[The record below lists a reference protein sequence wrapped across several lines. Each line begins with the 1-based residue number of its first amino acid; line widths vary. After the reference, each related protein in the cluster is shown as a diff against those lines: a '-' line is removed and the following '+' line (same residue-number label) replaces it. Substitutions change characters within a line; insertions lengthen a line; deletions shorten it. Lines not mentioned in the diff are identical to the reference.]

1 LELAMRVVIVGATGN
16 AGTSLIDLLRKEPG
30 VNSLVGVAR
39 RLPSTE
45 LDKVHWQRADIAT
58 DELDPVFEGADR
70 IVHLAWAIQPSRN
83 LEETE
88 RINVEGS
95 RRVFDAAARAGID
108 KIVYASSVGAY
119 SSSDKDHRRDESWP
133 TGGIRSSFYS
143 RQKAA
148 VEDILDDFERR
159 HPQIAVVRI
168 RPALMFK
175 RQAASEIRRLFF
187 GPFVPS
193 WFFNRHLLPLIPFH
207 PDLTTQVVHSGDV
220 AEAYRLSVMGDARGP
235 FNLATEPL
243 VTSELLADALGAR
256 VVKVHPGILGKLAD
270 LTWKL
275 RMQPTPSGWVE
286 MGTNAPLM
294 DSSRATREL
303 GWKPKHDARATLLE
317 LIDGLRSKASI
328 NTPPMAKGTGGF
340 LRNREIR
347 KGVGGSNP

>member
-1 LELAMRVVIVGATGN
+1 
-16 AGTSLIDLLRKEPG
+16 LIDLLRKEPG
-30 VNSLVGVAR
+30 VDSLVGVAR

-45 LDKVHWQRADIAT
+45 LDKVQWQRADIAT
-58 DELDPVFEGADR
+58 DELDPLFEGADR

-83 LEETE
+83 LDETE

-95 RRVFDAAARAGID
+95 RRVFDAAARAGIN

-133 TGGIRSSFYS
+133 TGGIPSSFYS

-148 VEDILDDFERR
+148 VEDILDDFEQL

-175 RQAASEIRRLFF
+175 REAASEIRRLFF

-193 WFFNRHLLPLIPFH
+193 WVFNRHLLPLIPFH
-207 PDLTTQVVHSGDV
+207 PDLTTQVVHSEDV
-220 AEAYRLSVMGDARGP
+220 AEAYRLGVMGDARGA

-243 VTSELLADALGAR
+243 VTSELLADTLGAR
-256 VVKVHPGILGKLAD
+256 VVKVHPGILRKLAD

-294 DSSRATREL
+294 DASHATREL
-303 GWKPKHDARATLLE
+303 GWEPKHDARDTLLE
-317 LIDGLRSKASI
+317 LIDGLRRKTGI

>member
-1 LELAMRVVIVGATGN
+1 MRVVVVGATGN
-16 AGTSLIDLLRKEPG
+16 AGTSLIDLLRKEPD
-30 VNSLVGVAR
+30 VESIVGVAR

-45 LDKVHWQRADIAT
+45 LDKVQWRRADIAT
-58 DELDPVFEGADR
+58 DKLESVFAGADR

-83 LEETE
+83 LDETD

-95 RRVFDAAARAGID
+95 RRVFDAAAHAGIG
-108 KIVYASSVGAY
+108 KIIYASSVGAY
-119 SSSDKDHRRDESWP
+119 SASGKDHRRDESWP
-133 TGGIRSSFYS
+133 TGGIPSSFYS

-148 VEDILDDFERR
+148 VEDILDDFEKR
-159 HPQIAVVRI
+159 HPQIGVVRI

-175 RQAASEIRRLFF
+175 REAASEIRRLFF

-193 WFFNRHLLPLIPFH
+193 WLFNRNLLPLIPFH
-207 PDLTTQVVHSGDV
+207 PDLTTQVVHSADV
-220 AEAYRLSVMGDARGP
+220 AEAYRLCVMGEARGA

-243 VTSELLADALGAR
+243 VTSELLADALR
-256 VVKVHPGILGKLAD
+256 VRVLKVHPGILRKLAD

-294 DSSRATREL
+294 NSSRARKEL
-303 GWKPKHDARATLLE
+303 RWEPTHDARDTLLE
-317 LIDGLRSKASI
+317 LVDGLRERIGI
-328 NTPPMAKGTGGF
+328 NTPPMAKETGGF